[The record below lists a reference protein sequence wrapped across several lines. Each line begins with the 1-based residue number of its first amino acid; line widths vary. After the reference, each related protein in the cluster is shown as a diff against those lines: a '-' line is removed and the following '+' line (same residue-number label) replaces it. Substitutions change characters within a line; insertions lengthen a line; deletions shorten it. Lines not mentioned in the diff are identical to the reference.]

1 MNNFKNIVEMLPI
14 SMTTPRVSSK
24 KIVSEYYGIPSK
36 LNKNQLKDYGFNK
49 QKDLY
54 NFYIGLFEDEVGDT
68 PTEFIRKQKIKIEA
82 FKRER
87 NKRINNYKSKIVEDH
102 IHGFKNTKYITNT
115 RNEKELY
122 ENAIKR
128 MNEDGYYG
136 QLVLNFISNNDNKIR
151 KTTIAPSYLD
161 SYEEFKN
168 RLEKI
173 RSGEVVGSD
182 NIPDNQYNLVDNTYN
197 IVNTNITGGSIVNL

>member
-1 MNNFKNIVEMLPI
+1 
-14 SMTTPRVSSK
+14 
-24 KIVSEYYGIPSK
+24 
-36 LNKNQLKDYGFNK
+36 
-49 QKDLY
+49 
-54 NFYIGLFEDEVGDT
+54 
-68 PTEFIRKQKIKIEA
+68 
-82 FKRER
+82 
-87 NKRINNYKSKIVEDH
+87 
-102 IHGFKNTKYITNT
+102 
-115 RNEKELY
+115 
-122 ENAIKR
+122 